1 VLVVNARRSWTNS
14 PVVSD
19 ADRMAGETV
28 ARFSRDGVWIWVP
41 PYGPHN
47 TGVDRD
53 AATTGATGAAE
64 ENMTKTKKNAKQ
76 TKPAATP
83 TAAEK
88 RAEVAAE
95 NAAQASIA
103 PSLARSALSAPKSTT
118 EPVTGAAGI
127 GGRRAARKKVPGHT
141 YLTKPVAA
149 APPPTPA
156 AFTNPCAVC
165 GRTATRTV
173 QTQKWTGSL
182 CAKCDAPSVPAGE
195 AKRAAERNA
204 NRKELAALIPGPA
217 EKKKPLRVAVGPAV
231 QAKIAA
237 RAAAAASAPTTAKA
251 PKPSVK
257 PSAAKPAKAGA
268 SGPFAHD
275 PRVLAL
281 YPVGAT
287 IEKVYR
293 PLGGSPRT
301 VKVRVDKDGFTCDG
315 AHYETLHE
323 VGNAVRGKK
332 ATDGLWFFGV
342 VNPKKKVK

>member
-1 VLVVNARRSWTNS
+1 MNARRSWTNS

-47 TGVDRD
+47 TGVDCD
-53 AATTGATGAAE
+53 VATTGATGAAE
-64 ENMTKTKKNAKQ
+64 ENMTTKKKNAKQ

-83 TAAEK
+83 TPAEK
-88 RAEVAAE
+88 RAEAAAE

-103 PSLARSALSAPKSTT
+103 PSLARSALSAPKS
-118 EPVTGAAGI
+118 
-127 GGRRAARKKVPGHT
+127 KKVPGHT

-173 QTQKWTGSL
+173 QTQKWAGSL

-195 AKRAAERNA
+195 AKRAAERSA

-237 RAAAAASAPTTAKA
+237 RAAAASAPPSTAKA